1 MATNESGEFEKAL
14 ARIDA
19 IVKQLEG
26 GSVDLD
32 ESVKLFR
39 EGRELSRRCE
49 ELLKN
54 AQAAV
59 EAAANDA
66 PRANGPAPAP
76 PPGQLPF

>member
-66 PRANGPAPAP
+66 PRANGPAAAP

>member
-1 MATNESGEFEKAL
+1 MATNAAGEFERAL

-19 IVKQLEG
+19 IVKQLES

-39 EGRELSRRCE
+39 EGRELSKRCE

-54 AQAAV
+54 AQKAV
-59 EAAANDA
+59 EEAASDA
-66 PRANGPAPAP
+66 PGPSGPPAAPS
-76 PPGQLPF
+76 GQLPF